1 MKKLKVFV
9 LAASLIIAGN
19 AMAQTKIGY
28 IRIDDMVSLMP
39 EIPRID
45 SLLKIFQTD
54 SLNNEY
60 STLVQLYQFKDS
72 VYRDSIRTKPAVRKQ
87 IEGELPGLIY
97 QIQNWQSI
105 SQQAVENKQGEL
117 LQPVYKKVYD

>member
-19 AMAQTKIGY
+19 AMAQTKIVY

-39 EIPRID
+39 EVPRID

-72 VYRDSIRTKPAVRKQ
+72 VYRDSIRTKPAVCKQ
-87 IEGELPGLIY
+87 I
-97 QIQNWQSI
+97 
-105 SQQAVENKQGEL
+105 
-117 LQPVYKKVYD
+117 